1 MDDNALQKKKI
12 FFIKDF
18 FSKPDQICREFRI
31 WPHLLKESL
40 MKNFIFYAVMNERGI
55 KCSNF
60 PWRTLE
66 IFKREVKLEHP
77 FTDFVCKLWKY
88 TFYGAWKDTSAI
100 WYDINLLDS
109 RLQIERVGKTVTV
122 SRSAGKYASVSAS
135 QYVSW
140 HFFSKQLISL
150 FWSFTQS

>member
-1 MDDNALQKKKI
+1 MLWDDHKSNPQIAGSGFRLTLEEVYFFLSNLSCKFLFIGTKATIFWWTANINKIKWMIMHCKKKKI

-31 WPHLLKESL
+31 WSHLLKESL

-88 TFYGAWKDTSAI
+88 TFYGAWKDT
-100 WYDINLLDS
+100 
-109 RLQIERVGKTVTV
+109 
-122 SRSAGKYASVSAS
+122 
-135 QYVSW
+135 
-140 HFFSKQLISL
+140 
-150 FWSFTQS
+150 